1 MRENMKYRNGIA
13 GFAFAVLAASA
24 SAYSTFAGASPLLE
38 VPSFKEAVAS
48 GTLPPVDQRLPQEPL
63 VVDLSGKGLK
73 PGKHGGTLNTLIDK
87 AKSIRYLVVWGYARL
102 VGYDPDYN
110 LKPDLLKSVTV
121 DEGRIFTFTLRKGHK
136 WSDGHPFTSEDF
148 RYYWEDIANNEDLSP
163 AGPLSDMLVNGKPP
177 VVEFFDEVTIRYTW
191 DNPNPTFL
199 SLLAKSR
206 PPFIYRPAHYLKQ
219 FHAKYGDM
227 AKIEEWVEKSNVR
240 NWASLHNRNDE
251 MYKNTNIELPTL
263 QPWVNT
269 TKKTKTRYILNRNP
283 YFHKVDKKGQQLP
296 YIDKVV
302 ATVAASKLIPAK
314 AVAGETDLQARGLSF
329 SNIAILKHGEK
340 TSKRYDTYL
349 WPISKSS
356 HLALYPNLNT
366 KDETWRKLLR
376 NTQFRCALS
385 VGIDR
390 KLVNKTLYLGL
401 GRPTGNSVLQSS
413 PLYDQENTHRWSKY
427 DPTFAN
433 KLLDEVGLTEKDS
446 EGFRLLPDGRR
457 AEIIVETAGED
468 PDEIEM
474 LQLVAETWKDIGIKL
489 YPKPSQRDVLRERS
503 YVGETVMTAWSGWD
517 NGTPSAQMSPVELAP
532 TKQDNLA
539 WPKWGQY
546 YETKGKSGEAPDIKA
561 AERLLALYHEWEAAS
576 DEAERTKVWKD
587 MLKIHAEESFIIGV
601 VSSVR
606 QPVVVWKKL
615 RNVPKK
621 GVYGWDPGSQFG
633 IYRPDQFW
641 IDQ

>member
-1 MRENMKYRNGIA
+1 MKYRNSITGIV
-13 GFAFAVLAASA
+13 FAILFSFGATNATLV
-24 SAYSTFAGASPLLE
+24 GASPLFE

-48 GTLPPVDQRLPQEPL
+48 GSLPPIDQRLPAEPL
-63 VVDLSGKGLK
+63 VVEMNGKGMTV
-73 PGKHGGTLNTLIDK
+73 GKNGGTLNTLIDK
-87 AKSIRYLVVWGYARL
+87 AKSIRYMVVWGYSRL
-102 VGYDPDYN
+102 VGYDPDYS
-110 LKPDLLKSVTV
+110 LKPDLLKSFVV
-121 DEGRIFTFTLRKGHK
+121 DEGRIFTFKLRKGHK

-163 AGPLSDMLVNGKPP
+163 AGPLSDMLVDGKPP
-177 VVEFFDEVTIRYTW
+177 VVEFPDEVTIKFTW
-191 DNPNPTFL
+191 EKPNPTFL
-199 SLLAKSR
+199 GLLAKSR

-219 FHAKYGDM
+219 FHIKYGDK
-227 AKIEEWVEKSNVR
+227 AKIEEWVEKANVR

-251 MYKNTNIELPTL
+251 MYKNTNIDLPTL

-283 YFHKVDKKGQQLP
+283 YFHRVDKKGQQLP
-296 YIDKVV
+296 YIDTVI

-340 TSKRYDTYL
+340 TSKRYDTHL

-385 VGIDR
+385 AGIDR

-413 PLYDQENTHRWSKY
+413 PLYNQENTHRWSKY
-427 DPTFAN
+427 DPKFAN
-433 KLLDEVGLTEKDS
+433 KLLDEVGLTEKDG

-468 PDEIEM
+468 PDEVEM
-474 LQLVAETWKDIGIKL
+474 LQLVAETWKKIGIKL

-517 NGTPSAQMSPVELAP
+517 NGTPSAEMSPVELAP

-539 WPKWGQY
+539 WPKWGQH
-546 YETKGKSGEAPDIKA
+546 YETKGKSGEAPDLKA

-576 DEAERTKVWKD
+576 DEAERTKVWKE
-587 MLKIHAEESFIIGV
+587 MLKIHADESFIIGV

>member
-1 MRENMKYRNGIA
+1 MKHRNGITA
-13 GFAFAVLAASA
+13 IAFAILFAFVSA
-24 SAYSTFAGASPLLE
+24 HEAPAGASALFE

-48 GTLPPVDQRLPQEPL
+48 GSLPPIDKRVPEEPL
-63 VVDLSGKGLK
+63 VVEMNGKGMQV
-73 PGKHGGTLNTLIDK
+73 GKNGGTLNTLIDK
-87 AKSIRYLVVWGYARL
+87 AKSIRYMVVWGYSRL
-102 VGYDPDYN
+102 VGYDPDYS
-110 LKPDLLKSVTV
+110 LKPDLLKSFEV
-121 DEGRIFTFTLRKGHK
+121 DEGRIFTFKLRKGHK

-163 AGPLSDMLVNGKPP
+163 AGPLSDMLVDGKPP
-177 VVEFFDEVTIRYTW
+177 TVEFPDEVTVKFTW
-191 DNPNPTFL
+191 DKPNPTFL
-199 SLLAKSR
+199 GLLAKSR

-219 FHAKYGDM
+219 FHIKYGDK
-227 AKIEEWVEKSNVR
+227 AKIEEWVEKANVR

-251 MYKNTNIELPTL
+251 MYKNTNIDLPTL

-269 TKKTKTRYILNRNP
+269 TKKTKTRYILERNP
-283 YFHKVDKKGQQLP
+283 YFHRVDKKGQQLP
-296 YIDKVV
+296 YIDKVI

-340 TSKRYDTYL
+340 TSKRYDTFL

-385 VGIDR
+385 VAIDR

-413 PLYDQENTHRWSKY
+413 PLYNKENTHRWSKY
-427 DPTFAN
+427 DPKFAN
-433 KLLDEVGLTEKDS
+433 KLLDEVGLTKKDS

-474 LQLVAETWKDIGIKL
+474 LQLVAETWKSIGIKL

-517 NGTPSAQMSPVELAP
+517 NGTPSPQMSPRELAP
-532 TKQDNLA
+532 TRQDNLA
-539 WPKWGQY
+539 WPKWGQF
-546 YETKGKSGEAPDIKA
+546 YETKGKSGEAPDMKA
-561 AERLLALYHEWEAAS
+561 AERLLELYHEWEAAS

-615 RNVPKK
+615 KNVPKK

-641 IDQ
+641 IDE